1 MSGHRGGTRTPAL
14 LTLAL
19 AVSLLPVSACTPR
32 QAVQPGGGRGTPA
45 ASAAAAR
52 GTVIVDTVH
61 SAALGARKQFTV
73 YLPPSYRSGTRR
85 YPVVYYLHGAW
96 GSEWDWVRSG
106 RLDASMD
113 SLIASGAPEMIV
125 VMPDGDDSFYT
136 TGSAIGRYQ
145 SCVAAPPREGESA
158 ASYCV
163 QWPRYDDYIARD
175 LVAHV
180 DSTYRTLAA
189 ARNRGIGGLSMGG
202 YGAVTLALAY
212 PDVFSAA
219 ASHSGT
225 LSIMVTGVDSATGQ
239 PRVAEDLDGLRKWW
253 GDRLWVMLEPVFGR
267 DPAGWRARD
276 PATLVRRLLAR
287 GESVPALRVDVGAD
301 DRYLAQSRHFAASL
315 REAGVPLEYAE
326 HPGKHDWVY
335 WRTHVPT
342 SLVWLG
348 MRVGGR

>member
-1 MSGHRGGTRTPAL
+1 MNGRRSGTRMPVFVTHALAAALLSAVACGPRQAGQPGTPRTPAA
-14 LTLAL
+14 TAT
-19 AVSLLPVSACTPR
+19 SAT
-32 QAVQPGGGRGTPA
+32 
-45 ASAAAAR
+45 
-52 GTVIVDTVH
+52 GTVIVDTVQ

-73 YLPPSYRSGTRR
+73 YLPPSYRSGTKR
-85 YPVVYYLHGAW
+85 YPVAYYLHGAW

-106 RLDASMD
+106 RLDAAMD
-113 SLIASGAPEMIV
+113 SLIASGAPEMII
-125 VMPDGDDSFYT
+125 VMPDGDDGFYT

-145 SCVAAPPREGESA
+145 SCVAAPPREGEPA

-180 DSTYRTLAA
+180 DSSYRTLGN
-189 ARNRGIGGLSMGG
+189 ARHRGIGGLSMGG

-225 LSIMVTGVDSATGQ
+225 LSILVTGIDSATGQ
-239 PRVAEDLDGLRKWW
+239 PQVAEDLEGLRRWW
-253 GDRLWVMLEPVFGR
+253 GERLWVMLEPVFGR

-287 GESVPALRVDVGAD
+287 GEAVPALRVDVGVD
-301 DRYLAQSRHFAASL
+301 DRYLPQSRHFAASL

-335 WRTHVPT
+335 WRTHAPT
-342 SLVWLG
+342 SLAWIG
-348 MRVGGR
+348 ARIRGR

>member
-1 MSGHRGGTRTPAL
+1 MRNRVVTRPPTLGIIALTAAL
-14 LTLAL
+14 LT
-19 AVSLLPVSACTPR
+19 VGACAPR
-32 QAVQPGGGRGTPA
+32 QAATPDGPGTRAVSTTTGRGT
-45 ASAAAAR
+45 
-52 GTVIVDTVH
+52 VVVDTVH

-73 YLPPSYRSGTRR
+73 YLPASYRSGTRR
-85 YPVVYYLHGAW
+85 YPVAYYLHGAW

-106 RLDASMD
+106 RLDAAMD

-125 VMPDGDDSFYT
+125 VMPDGDDGWYT

-145 SCVAAPPREGESA
+145 SCMAAPPRVGEPA

-163 QWPRYDDYIARD
+163 QWPRYDDYVARD

-180 DSTYRTLAA
+180 DSTYRTLGDAEH
-189 ARNRGIGGLSMGG
+189 RGIGGLSMGG

-225 LSIMVTGVDSATGQ
+225 LSILVTGIDSATGQ
-239 PRVAEDLDGLRKWW
+239 PRVANDLEGLRTWW
-253 GDRLWVMLEPVFGR
+253 GERLWAMLEPVFGR

-287 GESVPALRVDVGAD
+287 GGAVPALRVDVGVD

-315 REAGVPLEYAE
+315 REAGVPVEYAE

-335 WRTHVPT
+335 WRTHVPV
-342 SLVWLG
+342 SLAWLG
-348 MRVGGR
+348 ARIGGR